1 MDSETIKRLWALSK
15 LNKALIEGL
24 KLTIFVLKNEEQ
36 LAEARRRF
44 MVKTLEEL
52 IAQSEEVYRVTAIK
66 R

>member
-15 LNKALIEGL
+15 LNKALIESL
-24 KLTIFVLKNEEQ
+24 KLAIFVLKNEEE
-36 LAEARRRF
+36 LAEARRRS

-52 IAQSEEVYRVTAIK
+52 IAQSEEAYRVTAIK

>member
-15 LNKALIEGL
+15 LNKALIESL
-24 KLTIFVLKNEEQ
+24 KFAIFVLKNEEE
-36 LAEARRRF
+36 LAEARRRS
-44 MVKTLEEL
+44 MVKTLDEL